1 MSKPCTDHLGNT
13 YSTLKE
19 ICEFWGIF
27 KILVKANENINPDVR
42 LFQLG
47 VMKLGYILSCT
58 SIYSRT
64 SVKQGIFL

>member
-19 ICEFWGIF
+19 MCEFWGIF
-27 KILVKANENINPDVR
+27 KILVKANENINPNVR

-47 VMKLGYILSCT
+47 LRK
-58 SIYSRT
+58 
-64 SVKQGIFL
+64 